1 MPQTRLSSERCAAE
15 SQVLTKAVAR
25 ASHVMGISQKELAE
39 IIGLSPS
46 TVSRM
51 HNGSY
56 CMDRNQKSW
65 QLGLLLVRLFRGLD
79 AICAGDEESLRSW
92 LRSFNSDLNA
102 VPLQHIASIQG
113 LVTTADYVD
122 ASRAI
127 V

>member
-1 MPQTRLSSERCAAE
+1 MPHPVAVQCNAE
-15 SQVLTKAVAR
+15 SKVLTKAVAR
-25 ASHVMGISQKELAE
+25 ASLAMGISQKELSD
-39 IIGLSPS
+39 IIGLSPA

-51 HNGSY
+51 KRGAY
-56 CMDRNQKSW
+56 CIDRSQKSW

-79 AICAGDEESLRSW
+79 AICGGDEATFRSW

-102 VPLQHIASIQG
+102 VPLQLLSSVHG
-113 LVTTADYVD
+113 LVATADYVD